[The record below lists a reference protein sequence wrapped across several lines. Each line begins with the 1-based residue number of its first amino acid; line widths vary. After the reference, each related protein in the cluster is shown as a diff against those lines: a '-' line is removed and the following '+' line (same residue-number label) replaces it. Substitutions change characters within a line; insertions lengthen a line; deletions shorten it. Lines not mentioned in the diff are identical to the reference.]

1 MVRLQAKPVEEG
13 PEERA
18 RGEPEPS
25 LEVGDEDHPFPGFRG
40 RLDFFAGAPT
50 FDAIRN
56 PPGSPQ
62 PGEFG
67 IGNLGPFPS
76 GALAFLGIVVRGM
89 PRHDDSRLQKQGS
102 QRLDRCEDSP
112 RQLKGRQTELKI
124 STKSYRDKRICI

>member
-13 PEERA
+13 PKEWA

-25 LEVGDEDHPFPGFRG
+25 LEMGDEDHPFPGFRG

-50 FDAIRN
+50 FDAIGN

-67 IGNLGPFPS
+67 LGHFGTLPS
-76 GALAFLGIVVRGM
+76 SALTFFELSVRGV
-89 PRHDDSRLQKQGS
+89 PRHDDGELQKQELP
-102 QRLDRCEDSP
+102 RLVQAEMVRGNW
-112 RQLKGRQTELKI
+112 QV
-124 STKSYRDKRICI
+124 DKPN

>member
-1 MVRLQAKPVEEG
+1 MQAKPVEEG

-50 FDAIRN
+50 FDAIGN

-67 IGNLGPFPS
+67 LGHLGPLPS
-76 GALAFLGIVVRGM
+76 GALAFLGIVVRGV
-89 PRHDDSRLQKQGS
+89 PRHDDDGLQKQELP
-102 QRLDRCEDSP
+102 RLVQAE
-112 RQLKGRQTELKI
+112 
-124 STKSYRDKRICI
+124 RIRGN